1 MPTYRLT
8 DDQGRTLDVEGDVP
22 PTGEDIEFLFS
33 QLDNEMPTEAAPP
46 IKTPKLTPP
55 PVIQQNQNVINRAVT
70 DQVKNKEA
78 ADIVKDRQKQQDDAR
93 KLYAKMFGS
102 DKANA
107 LIDNPITWGEVGK
120 YTNSTTVGGF
130 KLPFISTGEE
140 GIRAANILA
149 TSLKLKNNQEVTPQD
164 QQQLKEYFKQM
175 LEMQARGFT
184 FGGKFR
190 YFGQEIPAFLGEFA
204 LTGFGA
210 GKVLAATGQE
220 AVELGIETTG
230 KELIKRGA
238 LQAAALAGTPYG
250 QGYKQYQNI

>member
-184 FGGKFR
+184 FGS
-190 YFGQEIPAFLGEFA
+190 
-204 LTGFGA
+204 
-210 GKVLAATGQE
+210 
-220 AVELGIETTG
+220 
-230 KELIKRGA
+230 
-238 LQAAALAGTPYG
+238 
-250 QGYKQYQNI
+250 